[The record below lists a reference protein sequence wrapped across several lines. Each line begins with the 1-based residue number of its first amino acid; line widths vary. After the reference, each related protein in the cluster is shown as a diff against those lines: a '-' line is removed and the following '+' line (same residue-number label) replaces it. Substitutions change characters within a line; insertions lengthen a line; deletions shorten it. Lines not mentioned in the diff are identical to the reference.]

1 MSYMELNLRRRWCER
16 MAMESKTLE
25 SLHIDV
31 KKGEFLLNGKK
42 LKAVSHLELEFNN
55 GKWSLLVT
63 KDELHKQV
71 EPEYENARKRLMS
84 IMKEI
89 SENFNLDLKTEDV
102 KELIA
107 VIDEELDNCI
117 KKLRNAVYGREVRTF
132 ITEYEELMLKKA
144 DLVAWEFLKKE
155 KDE

>member
-1 MSYMELNLRRRWCER
+1 MLMTRNPF
-16 MAMESKTLE
+16 K
-25 SLHIDV
+25 SLHIDIE
-31 KKGEFLLNGKK
+31 KDEYLLNGESMEM
-42 LKAVSHLELEFNN
+42 VRHLVLEFTN

-63 KDELHKQV
+63 KDELYKQV
-71 EPEYENARKRLMS
+71 EPEYENARKRLLTF
-84 IMKEI
+84 MKEI

-144 DLVAWEFLKKE
+144 DLIAWESLKKE

>member
-1 MSYMELNLRRRWCER
+1 
-16 MAMESKTLE
+16 MAMERKTLE
-25 SLHIDV
+25 SLHIDI
-31 KKGEFLLNGKK
+31 KKGEFLLNGESMEM
-42 LKAVSHLELEFNN
+42 VSHLILEFTN
-55 GKWSLLVT
+55 GKWSLLVR
-63 KDELHKQV
+63 KDELYKQV
-71 EPEYENARKRLMS
+71 EPEYENARKRLLS
-84 IMKEI
+84 FMKEI